1 MDDEIDENL
10 GKLLSHRILRQGS
23 DNLSVSDLMAA
34 NLSRLKNLGI
44 GLAEEIDDQNKLID
58 RVAVKAD
65 KADIVIR
72 DQDKQ
77 MKKIMGVK
85 KPKAAEPGKPEG
97 K

>member
-1 MDDEIDENL
+1 
-10 GKLLSHRILRQGS
+10 
-23 DNLSVSDLMAA
+23 MAA
-34 NLSRLKNLGI
+34 NLSRLKNLGM
-44 GLAEEIDDQNKLID
+44 GLAEEIEDQNKLID

-85 KPKAAEPGKPEG
+85 KPKAPEEEKAAVKKWVEHDSWIRCDSLIISAHG
-97 K
+97 PIKC